1 MTDRTNA
8 AERQSLLLRIIPNR
22 NNNFAPISE
31 FDTTFPVVGKYLSIP
46 KLSVQLLRGL
56 AASRLFF
63 PLMSSRTPV
72 KSIESQGVLKNKA
85 LPELKMKLLI
95 EPFKEES
102 TDSSSDS
109 DETSETEN
117 DGFTSDGPQKQG
129 PKLECQIRE
138 YEEKYNFKGEAVL
151 KLVEENVA
159 VDAKE
164 EGKEY
169 AMTSYKHYDRD
180 GSLALERVE
189 IHSPHVK
196 EALRV
201 VIKEYPGVSFNG
213 QSIILHGKLRCIFH
227 YSDELEKYT
236 KSIEPVA
243 KAHVDLLLR
252 FMGKELRNSIRGY
265 KANVETSIGSPSIEF
280 SDLWMIFLPGE
291 LVITGQYEA
300 CQILKLVSTTTV
312 ALNGGGYLWRITG
325 RCFTHDGT
333 HFGYSNKQVD
343 IYPYEGTKL
352 IRKLTVL
359 PLRYYGDENVLEP
372 IRKSHVER
380 GKKFCAFRG
389 NHYRSY
395 DGIADAVGDEL
406 EKDSCAADW
415 SPWKYRLETVTV
427 SITIITYW
435 NCTNSLV

>member
-85 LPELKMKLLI
+85 LPELKMKLPI

-243 KAHVDLLLR
+243 KAHVDLLL
-252 FMGKELRNSIRGY
+252 
-265 KANVETSIGSPSIEF
+265 
-280 SDLWMIFLPGE
+280 
-291 LVITGQYEA
+291 
-300 CQILKLVSTTTV
+300 
-312 ALNGGGYLWRITG
+312 
-325 RCFTHDGT
+325 
-333 HFGYSNKQVD
+333 
-343 IYPYEGTKL
+343 
-352 IRKLTVL
+352 
-359 PLRYYGDENVLEP
+359 
-372 IRKSHVER
+372 
-380 GKKFCAFRG
+380 
-389 NHYRSY
+389 
-395 DGIADAVGDEL
+395 
-406 EKDSCAADW
+406 
-415 SPWKYRLETVTV
+415 
-427 SITIITYW
+427 
-435 NCTNSLV
+435 

>member
-1 MTDRTNA
+1 M
-8 AERQSLLLRIIPNR
+8 S
-22 NNNFAPISE
+22 
-31 FDTTFPVVGKYLSIP
+31 P
-46 KLSVQLLRGL
+46 KT
-56 AASRLFF
+56 A
-63 PLMSSRTPV
+63 V
-72 KSIESQGVLKNKA
+72 KSIESLGVLKNKA
-85 LPELKMKLLI
+85 LPELKMKLPI

-117 DGFTSDGPQKQG
+117 DEFTSDGPQKQG

-151 KLVEENVA
+151 KLVEDKVA

-180 GSLALERVE
+180 GSLARERVE

-227 YSDELEKYT
+227 YRDELEKYT

-252 FMGKELRNSIRGY
+252 FMKKELRSSIRGY

-343 IYPYEGTKL
+343 IYPYEGTKS
-352 IRKLTVL
+352 IRKLAVL
-359 PLRYYGDENVLEP
+359 PLLYYGDENVLEP

-427 SITIITYW
+427 SITTIIY
-435 NCTNSLV
+435 